1 MDGSAGLTAGSTTTD
16 GSAAQVLATFFD
28 VTLDMLVVRE
38 LDGTVVR
45 ASRSWE
51 THLGW
56 TPEELEGRYLLDLVH
71 PDDLPGTFDSIVAVE
86 YRQADAPVHGHINR
100 YRHRNG
106 EYRTVEWRAHRFGD
120 RVYGVARDVT
130 DRVSAEQALVEAKAA
145 AEAAS
150 HAKTDFLANMSHEIR
165 TPLNGVIGLV
175 DSLRRTDLTPEQ
187 REMVELIRTSGATL
201 ERLVSDILDMS
212 KIEAGQVDFESRQ
225 FDLGEA
231 LAGII
236 DVSHSRAAE
245 KGLAFEERRGVGARG
260 VFLGDST
267 RIGQIVSNLLS
278 NAIKF
283 TAHGTV
289 TVDWDVEGDAVD
301 DGVLTLSVSDT
312 GVGFDAETGA
322 TLFQRFSQADSSI
335 TRRFGGTGLGLSIC
349 RSLAEQ
355 MGGTIKAQSVPGEGS
370 VFTLNLPLPRVVA
383 LEDCSEP
390 TGPEFADTGPE
401 ISGTIDDVT
410 VAFMPDRP
418 LRVLLAEDHPTN
430 QRVVQLILAS
440 IGAEVVTVEHGALA
454 VAALGQSEFD
464 VVLMDMQMPVMDGLA
479 ATRALRAAE
488 DGGRRT
494 PVIMLSANAMAQHRY
509 EALAAGADLHVAKP
523 VTAASLLAGIAQAVG

>member
-1 MDGSAGLTAGSTTTD
+1 MDGT
-16 GSAAQVLATFFD
+16 GSATTEWMLRQHSADQDLATFFD
-28 VTLDMLVVRE
+28 VTLDMLVIRE

-51 THLGW
+51 LHLGW
-56 TPEELEGRYLLDLVH
+56 KPEELEGQYLLSLVH
-71 PDDLPGTFDSIVAVE
+71 PDDLSGTLQSVVEVEQRPPGAV
-86 YRQADAPVHGHINR
+86 VIGHINR
-100 YRHRNG
+100 YRHRDG
-106 EYRTVEWRAHRFGD
+106 GYRTVEWRAHRFGD

-130 DRVSAEQALVEAKAA
+130 DRVNAEQALVEAKAA
-145 AEAAS
+145 AEAAN
-150 HAKTDFLANMSHEIR
+150 HAKSDFLANMSHEIR
-165 TPLNGVIGLV
+165 TPLNGVIGLI
-175 DSLRRTDLTPEQ
+175 DTLRRTALTPEQ
-187 REMVELIRTSGATL
+187 REMVELIRTSGVTL

-212 KIEAGQVDFESRQ
+212 KIEAGQVDFENRQ

-245 KGLAFEERRGVGARG
+245 KGLAFRERRGVGARG
-260 VFLGDST
+260 LFTGDST

-283 TAHGTV
+283 TAEGSV
-289 TVDWDVEGDAVD
+289 TVDWDVEGDAE
-301 DGVLTLSVSDT
+301 GEGMLILSVADT

-322 TLFQRFSQADSSI
+322 TLFQRFNQGDSSI

-355 MGGTIKAQSVPGEGS
+355 MDGSIEAQSTPGEGS
-370 VFTLNLPLPRVVA
+370 VFTLTMPLLRQVA
-383 LEDCSEP
+383 LEDCGGMASEHP
-390 TGPEFADTGPE
+390 NDIAAGAASE
-401 ISGTIDDVT
+401 IPA
-410 VAFMPDRP
+410 AFLPDRA

-430 QRVVQLILAS
+430 QRVVQLILATV
-440 IGAEVVTVEHGALA
+440 GAEVVIVENGALA
-454 VAALGQSEFD
+454 VEALGQSEFD

-488 DGGRRT
+488 RGGRRT
-494 PVIMLSANAMAQHRY
+494 PVIMLSANAMAEHRY
-509 EALAAGADLHVAKP
+509 AALAAGADLHVAKP
-523 VTAASLLAGIAQAVG
+523 VTAASLLAGIGQAVG